1 MRDNLFSRYKPKL
14 ISELKKGDK
23 VWLVHRGKN
32 WVIYAEC
39 LITEIE
45 FFNSGGNVTIKY
57 EPTKNQYPYRWCYA
71 SWYIR
76 GNIEKFKTVAM
87 KDLYG
92 ARVFSDFLTLKHS
105 VLHRLRRQEKAHKK
119 KLKKIME
126 SLEYIKKVRE
136 SF

>member
-45 FFNSGGNVTIKY
+45 IFKNGSVTIKY
-57 EPTKNQYPYRWCYA
+57 EPTEIQYPYRWCYA

-76 GNIEKFKTVAM
+76 GNINIEKVVM

-92 ARVFSDFLTLKHS
+92 ARMFSDFTTLKHS

>member
-1 MRDNLFSRYKPKL
+1 MRDNLFARHTPKL

-23 VWLVHRGKN
+23 VWLMHRCKN

-39 LITEIE
+39 LVTEIE
-45 FFNSGGNVTIKY
+45 ISKSGNVTIIKY
-57 EPTKNQYPYRWCYA
+57 EPTETQYPYRWCYA

-76 GNIEKFKTVAM
+76 GNIEKFKTVVM

-92 ARVFSDFLTLKHS
+92 AKVFSDFPTLKHS

-119 KLKKIME
+119 RLKNIME